1 MKIGDIIARKDM
13 PQLKEKIVGESKDW
27 NAWEVI
33 SLWTSPFKEDRKR
46 YKKGSISLVFKDDDR
61 WFVVADK

>member
-1 MKIGDIIARKDM
+1 M